1 MIVDD
6 SITVRKVTTRLLERY
21 GFEVVTAK
29 DGVDAVSLLQDRVPD
44 VMLLDIEMPRMD
56 GFELARHV
64 RNDERLR
71 HIPITM
77 ITSRTG
83 DKHRERAMQI
93 GVNHY
98 LGKPFQEHELVKTI
112 HNLIGIPMADGEEQA
127 DACGQI

>member
-1 MIVDD
+1 
-6 SITVRKVTTRLLERY
+6 
-21 GFEVVTAK
+21 VVTAK
-29 DGVDAVSLLQDRVPD
+29 DGVDAMSLLQDRIPD
-44 VMLLDIEMPRMD
+44 AMLLDIEMPRMD

-64 RNDERLR
+64 RTDERLR

-98 LGKPFQEHELVKTI
+98 LGKPFQEHELLKTI
-112 HNLIGIPMADGEEQA
+112 HRLIGISMAEELEQA
-127 DACGQI
+127 DVYSEV